1 MGYMRHHAIIVSGT
15 SYQDTTVEQAHKKA
29 CEIWGESAPQQVTHI
44 LHSRINGYDSFAIL
58 PDGSKEG
65 WEDSNTGDERRNA
78 FIAWMES
85 CRYKDRSSPL
95 GWVEV
100 QYDDDE
106 WDTRVTRHSDE
117 RGTEE

>member
-1 MGYMRHHAIIVSGT
+1 MRHHAIIVSGT
-15 SYQDTTVEQAHKKA
+15 PCQDTTVERAHAKA
-29 CEIWGESAPQQVTHI
+29 VEIWGESAPQQVTHI
-44 LHSRINGYDSFAIL
+44 LNAPINGYKSFAIL

-65 WEDSNTGDERRNA
+65 WSESNTGDGRRDT

-106 WDTRVTRHSDE
+106 RDTRVVRHSDE
-117 RGTEE
+117 RGVEE